1 MSLDEDLGSRGDPS
15 VRIDESGKPVAVGDH
30 DLSSRG
36 NPSATL
42 DEDLGSR
49 GDLSALVDESGKP
62 VAVTDNDLS
71 SRGWYATWAVGET
84 RRPESMNRR
93 KPLKSMLTPTP
104 MPKANANANA

>member
-1 MSLDEDLGSRGDPS
+1 ML
-15 VRIDESGKPVAVGDH
+15 
-30 DLSSRG
+30 
-36 NPSATL
+36 L

-84 RRPESMNRR
+84 RRLESMHQR
-93 KPLKSMLTPTP
+93 KPLTSMLTPTP
-104 MPKANANANA
+104 MPKVDANAILEAHANDNA